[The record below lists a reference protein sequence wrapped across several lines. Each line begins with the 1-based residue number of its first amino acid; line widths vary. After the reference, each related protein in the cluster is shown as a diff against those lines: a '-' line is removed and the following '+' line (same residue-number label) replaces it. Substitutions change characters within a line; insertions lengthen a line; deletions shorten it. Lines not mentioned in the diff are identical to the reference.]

1 MHIPPIN
8 ARGTFTFQ
16 DPFKTLLKEDIV
28 YTVLAIRSLTDLY
41 ESNEDPYT
49 YIYKQN
55 NIPEAQFDK
64 DLVNRMPIVTLTTN
78 GSDFYYVPVSYIM
91 STPTL
96 TGYTYQEYVVG
107 INLGLL
113 PQDPNVEATLNN
125 LKTEVRDTLGRD
137 VTVELIPS
145 SAPIMLDQT
154 ENKKALD
161 LLNNAKKEYKSYKTK
176 YQEAMQLIANKDA
189 IIAEL
194 EAELA
199 KYI

>member
-1 MHIPPIN
+1 
-8 ARGTFTFQ
+8 
-16 DPFKTLLKEDIV
+16 
-28 YTVLAIRSLTDLY
+28 
-41 ESNEDPYT
+41 
-49 YIYKQN
+49 
-55 NIPEAQFDK
+55 
-64 DLVNRMPIVTLTTN
+64 MPIVTLTTN
-78 GSDFYYVPVSYIM
+78 GSDFYYVPASYIM

-113 PQDPNVEATLNN
+113 PQDPNVEATLSN

-137 VTVELIPS
+137 VTVELIPA

-161 LLNNAKKEYKSYKTK
+161 LLNNAKREYKSYKTK